1 MKCSPYTSILGNFG
15 LTAFVLMSAYGY
27 ERTFDCVVIYVRFA
41 PESGPFSAPAFMSAS
56 DPKRTFHRWIDRRRQ
71 ERRFAL
77 SYASEEG
84 ELLDALENVVSYVP
98 LLRGA
103 RAFSQA

>member
-1 MKCSPYTSILGNFG
+1 MNNGNEG
-15 LTAFVLMSAYGY
+15 LENLKEIESLKK
-27 ERTFDCVVIYVRFA
+27 EIDLVREEAQVTQLQLEKKIQQGFLH
-41 PESGPFSAPAFMSAS
+41 SL